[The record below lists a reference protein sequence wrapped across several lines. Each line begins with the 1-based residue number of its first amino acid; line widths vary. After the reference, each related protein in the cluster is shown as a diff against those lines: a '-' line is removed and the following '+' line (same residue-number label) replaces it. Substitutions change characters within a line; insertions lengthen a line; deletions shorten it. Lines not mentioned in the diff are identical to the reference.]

1 MGSRAS
7 LALPWNAIAKSERH
21 PDFAVVTLSS
31 PNRCRADR
39 R

>member
-21 PDFAVVTLSS
+21 PDFAVGHVVQPEPL
-31 PNRCRADR
+31 PR
-39 R
+39 